1 MVHIARSLAIILCLG
16 GGLGLLGEKPT
27 PVQAQ
32 EAPIDTGDTRSPAV
46 SSDSIRD
53 AQLQARLEGIYDQVE
68 AFRTIDVTVRRGV
81 VQLEGRVLQSQQ
93 AAEAAELAR
102 QLEGVVYVSN
112 DVSAETDLA
121 DRVTPAVSRLQG
133 YGKAFVSFLPLG
145 LIALLVMFVT
155 IGLVRWVGTM
165 EVPERLPLSS
175 LVWGLVR
182 RVFQFVLA
190 FTGLVVTFDLMGVTS
205 LVGALLGTAGVAGL
219 ALGFAF
225 RDIIENYLA
234 GILLSLRQ
242 PFRINDVV
250 SVADQEGRVVRLTA
264 RELVLLT
271 LEGNH
276 VRLPN
281 ATVFKGVIINYT
293 LNAQRLFDF
302 DVGIGSEEDL
312 EEVMQVGVDTL
323 EAMKGV
329 LSEPPP
335 YARVR
340 QLGDSAVIVRFHGW
354 VDQREADFHKVKS
367 QALRLV
373 KQALEEAD
381 LEMPE
386 PTYRLQLYQAGEA
399 PRHDPKMRTGSLEEQ
414 AEAIDV
420 DPDRR
425 LEQKVEEELRSSDE
439 PNLLSQ

>member
-1 MVHIARSLAIILCLG
+1 MLNVVRSLVILLFFV
-16 GGLGLLGEKPT
+16 GGLGLFGEVPT
-27 PVQAQ
+27 GAYAQ
-32 EAPIDTGDTRSPAV
+32 EAPIDTGDTQPRAV
-46 SSDSIRD
+46 ASDSIRD

-68 AFRTIDVTVRRGV
+68 AFRGIDVTVRHGV
-81 VQLEGRVLQSQQ
+81 VQLEGRVLQSQR
-93 AAEAAELAR
+93 ATEAAELA
-102 QLEGVVYVSN
+102 QELDGVLYVTN

-121 DRVTPAVSRLQG
+121 DRVTPAVSRLEG
-133 YGKAFVSFLPLG
+133 YGRAFVRFLPLG
-145 LIALLVMFVT
+145 LLALLVVLVT
-155 IGLVRWVGTM
+155 IGLARWVGTR
-165 EVPERLPLSS
+165 EVPERMPISS
-175 LVWGLVR
+175 LAWGLMR
-182 RVFQFVLA
+182 RVLQFAIA
-190 FTGLVVTFDLMGVTS
+190 FAGLVVTFDLVGVTS

-219 ALGFAF
+219 AVGFAF

-234 GILLSLRQ
+234 GILLSVRQ
-242 PFRINDVV
+242 PFRINDVI

-293 LNAQRLFDF
+293 LNAQRLFSF
-302 DVGIGSEEDL
+302 EVGVGTEEDL
-312 EEVMQVGVDTL
+312 EEVMQVGIDTL
-323 EAMKGV
+323 DAMKGV
-329 LSEPPP
+329 LGEPPP
-335 YARVR
+335 FARVR
-340 QLGDSAVIVRFHGW
+340 ELGDSAVIIRFHGW
-354 VDQREADFHKVKS
+354 VDQTEADFHKVKS

-399 PRHDPKMRTGSLEEQ
+399 PPHVPKGPPGSVEKQ
-414 AEAIDV
+414 AGTIDV

-425 LEQKVEEELRSSDE
+425 LEEKVEEELRTSDE
-439 PNLLSQ
+439 PNYLSQ